1 MKFFEDCEG
10 ITEPQGF
17 FASGVPCNVMGKNNG
32 KLDLGLLYSP
42 RACTAA
48 GTFTTNDV
56 KASPVLY
63 CMDLLNDPKQNFH
76 GVLTTHIVLTRNYSS
91 SQIRLVECSIN
102 SRLIGHPCFLRITS
116 VCITNYS
123 V

>member
-76 GVLTTHIVLTRNYSS
+76 GVLSFKCTFRLLSLTPTFWISS
-91 SQIRLVECSIN
+91 SS
-102 SRLIGHPCFLRITS
+102 
-116 VCITNYS
+116 
-123 V
+123 